1 MAESGIS
8 WRDSARPARV
18 MGIDAR
24 PLVMMFVLVFFPY
37 LVTLAAFLVAVIG
50 FRVAEARGYR
60 VRAAVRGVRAL
71 LAGRRYALHLEHYR
85 RFVGS

>member
-1 MAESGIS
+1 MAESGIA

-24 PLVMMFVLVFFPY
+24 LLVMMFVLVFFPY

-60 VRAAVRGVRAL
+60 VRAAVRGVRAM